1 MEINITKLD
10 IKNMV
15 FTMGEKRETTNQILN
30 DFLQENNLTAKRNFI
45 FDLVIKQGGK
55 VNILH
60 LSYAAINEEVK
71 VKDKIQALVLKNNDF
86 LHFVVPKAEYET
98 FILGDDFKSIT
109 QYMKDNKLKN
119 DFAALYGLAEIMDDG
134 YHFYIPFTK
143 VITRT

>member
-1 MEINITKLD
+1 MNIDITKLD

-30 DFLQENNLTAKRNFI
+30 DFLQENNLIVKRNFI
-45 FDLVIKQGGK
+45 FDLVIKQSGK

-60 LSYAAINEEVK
+60 LSYAAIDEEIK
-71 VKDKIQALVLKNNDF
+71 GKDKIQTLVLKNNDF

-98 FILGDDFKSIT
+98 FILGDDFKYLN

-119 DFAALYGLAEIMDDG
+119 DFAAIYGLVEVMEDEC
-134 YHFYIPFTK
+134 HFYVPFK
-143 VITRT
+143 R